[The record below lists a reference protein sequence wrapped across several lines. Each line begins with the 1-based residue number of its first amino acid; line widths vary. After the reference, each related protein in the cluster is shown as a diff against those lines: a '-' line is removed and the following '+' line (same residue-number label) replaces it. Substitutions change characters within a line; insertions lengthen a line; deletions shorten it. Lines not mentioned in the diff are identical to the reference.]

1 MEEWLTNYAYRID
14 IEVGVFLLA
23 GILTISVALL
33 TVGIQSIKAAVANP
47 VKTFIK
53 FISNNYGYYKEI

>member
-33 TVGIQSIKAAVANP
+33 TVGIQSIKAAVAN
-47 VKTFIK
+47 IK

>member
-47 VKTFIK
+47 VKTLR
-53 FISNNYGYYKEI
+53 SE